1 MKKIQLTKDLIL
13 KSTSI
18 NENIHSPDIKDQKT
32 IINNYFMNILDKKTF
47 ICVTKELKKKLNGY
61 KQQDIKKDKYN
72 PETFLNIEDL
82 VDKLVGSK
90 LKCYYCKTNVRV
102 LYDYAR
108 DPVQW
113 TLDRKDNSIGHSNS
127 NTVICCL
134 KCNLQRR
141 TQNIDK
147 FMFTKNLKIMK
158 TN

>member
-13 KSTSI
+13 KTTSI

-32 IINNYFMNILDKKTF
+32 IINNYFMNILDKNTF

-113 TLDRKDNSIGHSNS
+113 TLDRKDNNIGHSNS

-141 TQNIDK
+141 TQNIEK